1 MTRRH
6 PLRPERHEEEHA
18 RSARIKGDRI
28 GHRPATLA
36 GLLRWLQAGYA
47 LEAPNRLHDRDI
59 ADDGAPDQ
67 TPEAAR
73 YFATDRPRGSSE
85 PWDTPRNPSWDRGDP
100 EWTSSRRLD
109 PDGFY
114 ATPMRRA
121 ISCVAGEERRKLL
134 NGLAC
139 NVLTPTAVTDS
150 MGIPSW
156 CAGDVMYRA
165 LNLLWSVYTD
175 RPIPQ
180 RSWVDKSD
188 SQRAAE
194 EAA

>member
-59 ADDGAPDQ
+59 ADDGAPDH
-67 TPEAAR
+67 TGEAKAYIGLSQQR
-73 YFATDRPRGSSE
+73 E
-85 PWDTPRNPSWDRGDP
+85 PNDWPAVA
-100 EWTSSRRLD
+100 RRLD

-114 ATPMRRA
+114 QTPMRAA
-121 ISCVAGEERRKLL
+121 ISRVGDPDRRRLL
-134 NGLAC
+134 GGLAC
-139 NVLTPTAVTDS
+139 NMFTPLDVTRAE
-150 MGIPSW
+150 GIPDW

-165 LNLLWSVYTD
+165 LSLLWSVYTD